1 MTLCQDCE
9 RENPVWFAPSPLWN
23 LVMGGPDAK
32 DDPGGIICPNCFIK
46 RAEAAGQT
54 PTAWV
59 LQPEQF
65 TS

>member
-9 RENPVWFAPSPLWN
+9 RKNPVWFAPSPLWN

-32 DDPGGIICPNCFIK
+32 GDPGGFICPNCFIK
-46 RAEAAGQT
+46 RAEAAGVT

-59 LQPEQF
+59 LQPEQL